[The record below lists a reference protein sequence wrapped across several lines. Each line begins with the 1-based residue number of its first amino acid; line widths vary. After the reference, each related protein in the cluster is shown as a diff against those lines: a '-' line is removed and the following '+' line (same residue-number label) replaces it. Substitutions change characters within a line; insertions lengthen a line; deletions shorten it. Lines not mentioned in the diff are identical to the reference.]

1 MAENVNLG
9 ELTPEMKAWLEGLQ
23 KKVESRESKSGDY
36 EKVARLPH
44 INMGKKFGQNNG
56 KTYPEM
62 QGSINFLPISFKNE
76 QVMELQNVYDIWCP
90 SNEDWSRGFMYKLL
104 HQSLYPAEMQ
114 TRIATI
120 RGAIKEL
127 IDSNIVTWQQVRQ
140 RSFSVMK
147 GFVLMHR
154 NTKGDIVMSDLYGN
168 DQVTEHKYFPALLI
182 FPTLKISGAIKADLD
197 KKINPVP
204 YAMAAYGDQPLNERK
219 GWVSMTFKT
228 QANSIQYEV
237 AVSTDLTNPVI
248 NPEGLIPS
256 SVDLNTDLVAKLLEC
271 NPLTEFLPNIQ
282 TGDNGEIY
290 NEKTLALL
298 ESFVQS
304 LFPKKA

>member
-9 ELTPEMKAWLEGLQ
+9 ELTPEMKAWLDSLQ
-23 KKVESRESKSGDY
+23 KKVDTRESKSSDY
-36 EKVARLPH
+36 EKVARLPW
-44 INMGKKFGQNNG
+44 INMGKKFSQNNN

-62 QGSINFLPISFKNE
+62 QGSINFLPISYKNE
-76 QVMELQNVYDIWCP
+76 QVMELINVYDIWCP
-90 SNEDWSRGFMYKLL
+90 SNEDWSRGFKYKLL
-104 HQSLYPAEMQ
+104 HQSQYPKELE

-127 IDSNIVTWQQVRQ
+127 CDSNIVTWQQVRQ
-140 RSFSVMK
+140 RSFSLMK

-154 NTKGDIVMSDLYGN
+154 NTKGDLVMSDLYSN
-168 DQVTEHKYFPALLI
+168 DQVVEHKYFPALLV
-182 FPTLKISGAIKADLD
+182 FPTLKISGSIKADLD

-228 QANSIQYEV
+228 QAGSIQYEV
-237 AVSTDLTNPVI
+237 AVSTELVNPVI
-248 NPEGLIPS
+248 NPEGLIPNS
-256 SVDLNTDLVAKLLEC
+256 IDLNSELVVKLLEC

-282 TGDNGEIY
+282 LGENGEIF
-290 NEKTLALL
+290 NDRTLTLL
-298 ESFVQS
+298 ESYVQS